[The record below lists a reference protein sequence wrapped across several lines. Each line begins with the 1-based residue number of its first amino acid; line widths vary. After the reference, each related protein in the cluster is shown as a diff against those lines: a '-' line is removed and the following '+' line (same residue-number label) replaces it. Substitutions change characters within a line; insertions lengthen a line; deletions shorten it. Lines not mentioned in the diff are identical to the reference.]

1 MNLAGK
7 GMAEYGRVSY
17 FGEINLAGKYN
28 RVNQHPAGVRASE
41 TLGVPK
47 EEPVKKYFAELIGT
61 FILVLFGVGTATIV
75 GKEVGVVGIALAFG
89 FGLIAAA
96 YGIGPISGCHINPA
110 VSLGVF
116 TAGRMSVKDLIGYW
130 VGQFLGGILGAW
142 VVYMIATGLVAGYNV
157 TASGLG
163 QDGWGAGYGNG
174 YGVTAAFLFE
184 FVATFVFL
192 VNILGSTQKAAP
204 AGFAG
209 LVIGITLVAIHILGI
224 RITGVSVN
232 PARSL
237 GPALFV
243 GGQAISQL
251 WLFFVAPLLGGLVA
265 GILFRFKALEVTE

>member
-1 MNLAGK
+1 M
-7 GMAEYGRVSY
+7 
-17 FGEINLAGKYN
+17 
-28 RVNQHPAGVRASE
+28 
-41 TLGVPK
+41 
-47 EEPVKKYFAELIGT
+47 KKYLAELIGT
-61 FILVLFGVGTATIV
+61 FILVLFGVGTAATV

-116 TAGRMSVKDLIGYW
+116 TAGRMSLADLIGYW

-142 VVYMIATGLVAGYNV
+142 VVYLLATGLVKGYDLAAN
-157 TASGLG
+157 GLG
-163 QDGWGAGYGNG
+163 QDGWGPTYGFG
-174 YGVTAAFLFE
+174 YGVGAAFLFE
-184 FVATFVFL
+184 FVATLVFL
-192 VNILGSTQKAAP
+192 IAILGSTQKAAP
-204 AGFAG
+204 GGFAG
-209 LVIGITLVAIHILGI
+209 LIIGITLVAIHILGI

-251 WLFFVAPLLGGLVA
+251 WLFFAAPLLGGLVA
-265 GILFRFKALEVTE
+265 GLLFRFKLLEVEA